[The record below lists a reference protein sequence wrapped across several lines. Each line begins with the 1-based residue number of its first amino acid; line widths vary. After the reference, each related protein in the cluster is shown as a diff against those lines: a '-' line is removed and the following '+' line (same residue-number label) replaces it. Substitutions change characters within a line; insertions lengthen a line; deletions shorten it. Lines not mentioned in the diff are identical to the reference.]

1 MKSFKAFRLDTANH
15 LLWRDGDRVPIA
27 PKAFDVL
34 AYLVAH
40 AGRIVTQD
48 EILEALWSETYVNPE
63 ILRKYILEIRKALGD
78 RPDQPEFIETLP
90 KRGYRFVATVIDES
104 TVELQEVP
112 TSHATEEHPAEE
124 KVGPATASSEGQG
137 SSGKHRPWTF
147 AIISLLAVVAA
158 AAIAGQY
165 FLVAR
170 RANAPSLKNTS
181 IAVLPFEDMSAAKD
195 EEYFSDGLA

>member
-48 EILEALWSETYVNPE
+48 EILAGLGSEHYVNPE

-104 TVELQEVP
+104 VAEPTDSP
-112 TSHATEEHPAEE
+112 TSLPTKQHATEETVTTETVRLEPAR
-124 KVGPATASSEGQG
+124 
-137 SSGKHRPWTF
+137 SSGKRM
-147 AIISLLAVVAA
+147 
-158 AAIAGQY
+158 
-165 FLVAR
+165 R
-170 RANAPSLKNTS
+170 
-181 IAVLPFEDMSAAKD
+181 
-195 EEYFSDGLA
+195 